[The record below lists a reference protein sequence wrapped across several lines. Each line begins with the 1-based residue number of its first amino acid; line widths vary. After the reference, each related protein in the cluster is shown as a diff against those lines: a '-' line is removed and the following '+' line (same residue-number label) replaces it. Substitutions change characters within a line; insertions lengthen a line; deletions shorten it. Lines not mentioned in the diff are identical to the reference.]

1 MARYRKAVYSAV
13 WVHLALVFCYVP
25 NLTAEIMISLSL
37 NQLSN
42 FVTIIIVVRH
52 NGECFSFFNS
62 TLNPFLYRWKIK
74 YTRRLMFLNTQENFK
89 NAPLF
94 TLSYSHELSQESQA
108 ETEI

>member
-1 MARYRKAVYSAV
+1 MAQYRKAVSSPV
-13 WVHLALVFCYVP
+13 WVHLALVSCYVP
-25 NLTAEIMISLSL
+25 NLTAEIAISLSL

-42 FVTIIIVVRH
+42 FVTIIIVVCH

-74 YTRRLMFLNTQENFK
+74 YTRRLMFLNTQENVK

-94 TLSYSHELSQESQA
+94 TLSYSHELSQASQA
-108 ETEI
+108 ATEI